1 MKNFLTP
8 LIILLATFEVHAA
21 FNEVLMIK
29 KISDDGNSFVFAR
42 KEGAPPW
49 NGITIKDPQTKATL
63 YEARV
68 LKCSATSCM
77 AQIVKNPSGIAF
89 REDEEYLH
97 SYNDKPIV
105 HEAKPVAPVLK
116 NVKPEVKPEPVV
128 EAKPEIKP
136 EVKPVAPVE
145 VKPAPPVE
153 VKPAPPA
160 EVKPEI
166 KVEERPVVRPVVKA
180 PEEKKKEIK
189 VEEKKDSTPVNRE
202 GYLAYGSPVGPG
214 ITLGYL
220 QRKKSLWL
228 GVNYGNISSTTNDVS
243 LKGHLLSGLAM
254 YNAFNPT
261 SNTNLNIL
269 LQAGL
274 AKATLDFAGVDA
286 SDGPTTDEMTYFLA
300 LGGEGRW
307 NLGNFSLAAKMG
319 MSKTGFEQSYDGT
332 LNQYNNPYGSILV
345 FLEVGF
351 YYHF

>member
-1 MKNFLTP
+1 MKIFLIP
-8 LIILLATFEVHAA
+8 LITLLTSFEGQAA
-21 FNEVLMIK
+21 FNEELVIK
-29 KISDDGNSFVFAR
+29 KISDDGNSFVFVR

-89 REDEEYLH
+89 REDETYLH

-105 HEAKPVAPVLK
+105 YDAKPAAPVLK
-116 NVKPEVKPEPVV
+116 DVKPEVKPEV
-128 EAKPEIKP
+128 IP
-136 EVKPVAPVE
+136 EVKPQPVVE
-145 VKPAPPVE
+145 VKP
-153 VKPAPPA
+153 

-166 KVEERPVVRPVVKA
+166 KVEPPAEIKPVVVAPVVKV
-180 PEEKKKEIK
+180 PEEKK
-189 VEEKKDSTPVNRE
+189 VEEKKETIPVNRE

-220 QRKKSLWL
+220 QRKENLWL

-261 SNTNLNIL
+261 PNTNLNIL
-269 LQAGL
+269 FQAGL
-274 AKATLDFAGVDA
+274 AKATLDFSGVDS
-286 SDGPTTDEMTYFLA
+286 SDGPSTDEMTYFLA

-319 MSKTGFEQSYDGT
+319 MSKAGFEQSYDGS